1 MQTNKP
7 DTSTPIIQFVLF
19 GALGDLAWRLVVPA
33 LFNLFVD
40 RRLPK
45 KFHLIGVD
53 REIVQQALADRLRDG
68 VAHFSRRGAPA
79 DGDWSEFTRCLSAAA
94 IDLSDR
100 SAYTVLA
107 DALQA
112 KRLHLL
118 SGDSAATV
126 RRGGRRTRGCG
137 TEP

>member
-53 REIVQQALADRLRDG
+53 REIVQQ
-68 VAHFSRRGAPA
+68 SP
-79 DGDWSEFTRCLSAAA
+79 
-94 IDLSDR
+94 
-100 SAYTVLA
+100 
-107 DALQA
+107 
-112 KRLHLL
+112 
-118 SGDSAATV
+118 
-126 RRGGRRTRGCG
+126 
-137 TEP
+137 